1 MDTMMS
7 TKMYTALKS
16 AGTPEENAR
25 EGAAVL
31 GELGKRITN
40 LEYSHKLTHWMV
52 GVNITISLGFGLAI
66 LSILIK

>member
-7 TKMYTALKS
+7 TKMYAALKS
-16 AGTPEENAR
+16 AGAPDENAQ
-25 EGAAVL
+25 EGASVL
-31 GELGKRITN
+31 GELAKEIIQLKTGQRLI
-40 LEYSHKLTHWMV
+40 HWMV